1 MAIPCDFQLI
11 DQSRYFALFRT
22 TNPVDMHRADMLFEA
37 GYQVVSIEAFETG
50 ALFKTPY
57 EWRVSCLK
65 VTPCGS

>member
-1 MAIPCDFQLI
+1 MAIPADFELI
-11 DQSRYFALFRT
+11 DQSKYYALFRAKSA
-22 TNPVDMHRADMLFEA
+22 VDMHRSDMLYEA
-37 GYQVVSIEAFETG
+37 GYQIVSIDVVETG